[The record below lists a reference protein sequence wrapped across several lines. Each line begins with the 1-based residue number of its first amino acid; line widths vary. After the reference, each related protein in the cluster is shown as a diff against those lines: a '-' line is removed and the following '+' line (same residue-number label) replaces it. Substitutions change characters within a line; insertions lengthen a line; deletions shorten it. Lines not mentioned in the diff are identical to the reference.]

1 MLLNVSHNK
10 GSNFCDKKENLK
22 DSSDSFFGTNTVSE
36 VINVENK
43 NTQNEKGTKKN
54 TKRESAIDEITVV
67 KVNETFITDNR
78 TARKK
83 KQKTNAQA
91 VTDNVEKTT
100 DQNVSCLQKELQL
113 ESGEKTINLTKLKN
127 ALLHNEKLNSSRI
140 QILEKGLDFTPIQ
153 KKIHEQELRKGLE
166 EFCRSMRIK
175 WHIHNE
181 LTSDFSLCSQI
192 CMKTT

>member
-1 MLLNVSHNK
+1 MWKIKTLRMRKV
-10 GSNFCDKKENLK
+10 
-22 DSSDSFFGTNTVSE
+22 
-36 VINVENK
+36 
-43 NTQNEKGTKKN
+43 QKKN

-100 DQNVSCLQKELQL
+100 DQNVSCLKKELQL

-153 KKIHEQELRKGLE
+153 KKINEPELRKDLE